1 MHTSLSSHTP
11 QLRKQKEDEIRLNR
25 LYLAK
30 VIETLTFLSLQNIAV
45 RGDKEDRSNI
55 CVSSNVNRGN
65 FIELLHLRSKDLSW
79 FKDKFQDLVSRHK
92 QWLSWDIQNE
102 ILELVA
108 SYDKWHNTSN
118 FPKKIT
124 KWERALW
131 TLTGVSSGPLTTS
144 HILNTIHMLNFI
156 QKVASLT

>member
-1 MHTSLSSHTP
+1 
-11 QLRKQKEDEIRLNR
+11 LRKQKEDEIRLNR
-25 LYLAK
+25 QYLAK

-108 SYDKWHNTSN
+108 SYDK
-118 FPKKIT
+118 
-124 KWERALW
+124 
-131 TLTGVSSGPLTTS
+131 
-144 HILNTIHMLNFI
+144 
-156 QKVASLT
+156 